1 MIVNA
6 LNQNSLILLTADA
19 WMNYLGHFHP
29 VIVHLP
35 IGILFVSFILE
46 LVAWKT
52 GQHVLLRPAIEISLI
67 AGFFSAVL
75 ACLFGWFLG
84 REGGYET
91 STLNWHQWMGISVA
105 LIAGIAWM
113 SKKQFGFLKRIP
125 KAYRLLLITLFLLLM
140 ITGHLG
146 GNMTHGEDYLTAGIP
161 QPFAKWLG
169 VETKKDTAVSRKPIT
184 DINEAFVYTDLVQ
197 PVLNDK
203 CYSCHSAQKVKGGL
217 RMDEEKLLFKGGKH
231 GEIIIAGNAAESE
244 LVKRLLLPMEDD
256 KRMPPK
262 DQDQL
267 SKEEIE
273 LIRWWVSSGAD
284 TKKKIKELGPDSTV
298 LAAFTGSKPAQSGPQ
313 EVLSKVFDENPAA
326 PDQKIIDQLTGK
338 GVILRPVAQD
348 KNLFELSCIN
358 YPAFDN
364 AMAGLLEQLAD
375 NIVWLRA
382 DNTKITDDALQAI
395 GKLKNLVR
403 LNLSGTTIST
413 AGIAQLK
420 SLKNLEY
427 INLVNTKA
435 DDGALLILSNLPAL
449 KTVYCWNSLITVSGI
464 EKYKTKMPAVHVE
477 YGDKQ

>member
-1 MIVNA
+1 M
-6 LNQNSLILLTADA
+6 ILLTADA

-29 VIVHLP
+29 LIVHLP
-35 IGILFVSFILE
+35 IGILFVVFILE

-52 GQHVLLRPAIEISLI
+52 GQHSLLRSAIEISLI
-67 AGFFSAVL
+67 AGFFSAAI

-84 REGGYET
+84 REGGYEA
-91 STLNWHQWMGISVA
+91 STLDWHQWMGISVA
-105 LIAGIAWM
+105 LITGIAWL
-113 SKKQFGFLKRIP
+113 SRKQYGFLKKIP
-125 KAYRLLLITLFLLLM
+125 NAYRLLLFTLFLLLM

-146 GNMTHGEDYLTAGIP
+146 GNMTHGEDYLTAGMP

-197 PVLNDK
+197 PVLAEK
-203 CYSCHSAQKVKGGL
+203 CYSCHSARKVKGGL

-231 GEIIIAGNAAESE
+231 GVIITAGNAAASE

-267 SKEEIE
+267 SKAEIE
-273 LIRWWVSSGAD
+273 LISWWVNNGAD
-284 TKKKIKELGPDSTV
+284 TKKKIKELSPDSSV

-313 EVLSKVFDENPAA
+313 EVLSKVFDEDPAA
-326 PDQKIIDQLTGK
+326 PDQKLIDQLTGK
-338 GVILRPVAQD
+338 GVIVRPVAQD
-348 KNLFELSCIN
+348 KNLFEVSCIN
-358 YPAFDN
+358 FPGFDN
-364 AMAGLLEQLAD
+364 TMAGLLEQMAD

-382 DNTKITDDALQAI
+382 DNTKISDVAMQSI

-403 LNLSGTTIST
+403 LNLSGTAITT

-420 SLKNLEY
+420 SLQNLEY
-427 INLVNTKA
+427 INLVDTKA

-449 KTVYCWNSLITVSGI
+449 KSVYCWNSLITASGI
-464 EKYKTKMPAVHVE
+464 EKYKTKMPNVRVE
-477 YGDKQ
+477 PGGKL